1 MDHKRL
7 VSMVVHGL
15 PVTAED
21 SRHQAEVL
29 VRLVFSRNLLLPSRK
44 LAKDLA
50 RVVGRNKD
58 QPQPSRNSLG
68 LAGTRTRKTRDK
80 NSSESQGLID
90 GGPNNVGKLVGVGP
104 SLEGTLEITG
114 SSRSSGNHGSSRS
127 GSKENGSPGTVAAA
141 RRWALGDAGVAAGR
155 HGCSGGAPSSVAP
168 RSIRFVLLL
177 LLRSVRVSA
186 RFRLQPGRGEMVKDM
201 AYYDVLGVSV
211 DASAAD
217 IKKAYYL
224 KARLVHPDKNP
235 GDPKAAENFQMLGEA
250 YQVLSDPEKR
260 EAYDKHGKAGV
271 TQDAMVDPS
280 AVFGMLF
287 GSDLF
292 EDYVGQLALASLAGV
307 EVEEDSQD
315 PEVRKQKVRE
325 KIKVLQNE
333 REEKLTNILKDRLQ
347 PFVEG
352 QTEEFVKWANSEARR
367 LSKAAF
373 GEAMLH
379 TIGYVYTRKAAREL
393 GKDKRYMKVP
403 FLAEWVRDKGHQIK
417 SQVMAAS
424 GAVSLIQI
432 QDELKQLN
440 EEENKEEIILKTLE
454 DKKDAMLN
462 SLWQINVVDIESTL
476 SHVCQVVLKDP
487 NTSRDVLKLRA
498 KALKKL
504 GTIFQGAKSAYSRE
518 NSLRH
523 EGDIKAD
530 EASKS

>member
-1 MDHKRL
+1 
-7 VSMVVHGL
+7 
-15 PVTAED
+15 
-21 SRHQAEVL
+21 
-29 VRLVFSRNLLLPSRK
+29 
-44 LAKDLA
+44 
-50 RVVGRNKD
+50 
-58 QPQPSRNSLG
+58 
-68 LAGTRTRKTRDK
+68 
-80 NSSESQGLID
+80 
-90 GGPNNVGKLVGVGP
+90 
-104 SLEGTLEITG
+104 
-114 SSRSSGNHGSSRS
+114 
-127 GSKENGSPGTVAAA
+127 
-141 RRWALGDAGVAAGR
+141 
-155 HGCSGGAPSSVAP
+155 
-168 RSIRFVLLL
+168 
-177 LLRSVRVSA
+177 
-186 RFRLQPGRGEMVKDM
+186 MVKDM
-201 AYYDVLGVSV
+201 AYYDILGVSV
-211 DASAAD
+211 DASPAD

-250 YQVLSDPEKR
+250 YQVLSDPEKH
-260 EAYDKHGKAGV
+260 EAYDKHGKEGV
-271 TQDAMVDPS
+271 PQDTMVDPS

-292 EDYVGQLALASLAGV
+292 EDYIGQLALASLAGI
-307 EVEEDSQD
+307 EIEEDSQD
-315 PEVRKQKVRE
+315 PEVRKQKIQE
-325 KIKVLQNE
+325 KMKALQNE
-333 REEKLTNILKDRLQ
+333 RKEKLINILKDRLQ

-352 QTEEFVKWANSEARR
+352 QTEEFVKWANSEASR

-393 GKDKRYMKVP
+393 GKDRRYMNVP

-440 EEENKEEIILKTLE
+440 EGENKEEMLLKTIE
-454 DKKDAMLN
+454 DKKNAMVN

-476 SHVCQVVLKDP
+476 SHVCQAVLKDP
-487 NTSRDVLKLRA
+487 NASRDVLKLRA

-523 EGDIKAD
+523 EADVKAD